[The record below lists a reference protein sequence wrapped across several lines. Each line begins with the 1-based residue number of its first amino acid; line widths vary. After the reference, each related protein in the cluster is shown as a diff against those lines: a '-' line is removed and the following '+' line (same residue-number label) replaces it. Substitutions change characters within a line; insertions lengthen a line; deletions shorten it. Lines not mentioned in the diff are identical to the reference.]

1 MRQYANVSRY
11 KIAKANPILFINLKL
26 PPKEAEETEYGI
38 LLCKHSNNYLSDESL
53 FTKLKE
59 IRKIINKIIYT
70 SKQTSYPFCTL
81 IHRNIIK
88 NI

>member
-1 MRQYANVSRY
+1 MCKYANVRQVQNCESKSDFIHKF
-11 KIAKANPILFINLKL
+11 KISA
-26 PPKEAEETEYGI
+26 KEAEETEYGI
-38 LLCKHSNNYLSDESL
+38 LLCKHSNNYPSDESL

-70 SKQTSYPFCTL
+70 SKQTSYPFSTL